1 MTLRDI
7 HEFQIEFLQGLADK
21 TRMKIIEALMEDEKT
36 VSQLVNE
43 LQCSQANISGHLK
56 TLKQSGILKSRQQ
69 GKYVF
74 YSLRDPAI
82 VEFLKYMKDML
93 ILLRHKALEG
103 V

>member
-7 HEFQIEFLQGLADK
+7 HEFQIQFLQGLADK
-21 TRMKIIEALMEDEKT
+21 TRMRIIEALMENEKT
-36 VSQLVNE
+36 VTELVNE
-43 LQCSQANISGHLK
+43 LHCSQANVSGHLR
-56 TLKQSGILKSRQQ
+56 TLKQSGILESRQQ

-74 YSLRDPAI
+74 YSLKDPAI

-93 ILLRHKALEG
+93 KILRHKAMES